1 MNNEEKFTMKISLNV
16 LNHLGINLYSNI
28 PAVISEVIANA
39 WDADATRVDINFD
52 TEEKSITVSD
62 NGCGMSLKDINNRYL
77 YVGYQR
83 RESSSQYTPKNRKP
97 MGRKGIGKLSLFS
110 IANQIHVQSIKDGVK
125 NALLMNA
132 KDIEEEIDNDE
143 PEEINPYHPADVE
156 FDENILKHETGTAI
170 KITDLKKNFTAATT
184 KGLKK
189 RIARRFSIFDHQFV
203 VFLNNEKIQYSDR
216 DYFHKARFLFQYGEE
231 NFSVHCKKLDRDEKG
246 APIVFPRH
254 SIFDEN
260 GNPSEDGQ
268 YEIKGWIGIAHHS
281 NDLDEKSEG
290 EDDNLNNI
298 AIVVRGKMAQEDIL
312 HQFRIGALITKYVYG
327 EIQADFL
334 DEDSDEDIAT
344 SSRQKINE
352 DSPRY
357 KALKTFIGKE
367 LLSIRTET
375 DRLKQ
380 TKGVEKAKNYHP
392 KIKEWYESLNLNLQA
407 KADTLFGTIEKIEID
422 ESHKAT
428 LYVNGILAFEKM
440 KMQDSLDNLEQINP
454 DHLQGLLKIFN
465 DADDIE
471 AVHYYEI
478 VNDRISKIKKLKEI
492 TRDDEKERVIQ
503 EYIFDHLWLLDPA
516 WERAT
521 SESALE
527 KTIQIDVIERLK
539 KKDLPQI
546 TKGKDLPQITEGRI
560 DIQYRKVSG
569 AHVIIELKRASIT
582 MKKTELEEQINKYI
596 KGTRVKLSS
605 MNRPTE
611 LIEGICIVGML
622 PSGWEDEKTKQREIE
637 SLRPLSIKILTYDE
651 LIANAFSAYSKFIEK
666 QTEVGKLRKLI
677 QEIRDIAQPIDK

>member
-1 MNNEEKFTMKISLNV
+1 MSDEKKYTMQISLNV

-28 PAVISEVIANA
+28 PAVIAEVIANA
-39 WDADATRVDINFD
+39 WDADATRVEINFD

-62 NGCGMSLKDINNRYL
+62 NGCGMSLKDINHKYL

-83 RESSSQYTPKNRKP
+83 RESSNQYTPKNRKP

-110 IANQIHVQSIKDGVK
+110 IANKIHVQSIKDGEK

-132 KDIEEEIDNDE
+132 ENIKKEIDNDE
-143 PEEINPYHPADVE
+143 SEEINPYHPDDVNFYE
-156 FDENILKHETGTAI
+156 EILKYKTGTAI
-170 KITDLKKNFTAATT
+170 KITSLKKNFTEATR

-189 RIARRFSIFDHQFV
+189 RIARRFSIFDHEFN
-203 VFLNNEKIQYSDR
+203 VFLNDEKIQYSDR
-216 DYFHKARFLFQYGEE
+216 DYFHKARFLFQYGDE
-231 NFSVHCKKLDRDEKG
+231 NFSVHCKKLDKDEKG
-246 APIVFPRH
+246 TPVVFKRPA
-254 SIFDEN
+254 IFDED
-260 GNPSEDGQ
+260 GNPNEDGQ
-268 YEIKGWIGIAHHS
+268 YAIKGWIGIAHHS
-281 NDLDEKSEG
+281 NDLDEKSEDG
-290 EDDNLNNI
+290 DDNLNNI

-312 HQFRIGALITKYVYG
+312 HQFRMGALMTKYVYG

-334 DEDSDEDIAT
+334 DEDEDDDIAT
-344 SSRQKINE
+344 SSRQTINE

-357 KALKTFIGKE
+357 KALKTFIGTE
-367 LLSIRTET
+367 LLAIRTET
-375 DRLKQ
+375 DRLKEK
-380 TKGVEKAKNYHP
+380 KGVEKATNYHP
-392 KIKEWYESLNLNLQA
+392 KIKEWYEKLKPGLKA
-407 KADTLFGTIEKIEID
+407 KATKLFGTIEKIDID

-440 KMQDSLDNLEQINP
+440 KMQDSLDKLEQLEP
-454 DHLQGLLKIFN
+454 DHLEVLLKIFN

-471 AVHYYEI
+471 AAHYYEI
-478 VNDRISKIKKLKEI
+478 VNDRISKIKKLNEI
-492 TRDDEKERVIQ
+492 TRDDEREKVIQ

-527 KTIQIDVIERLK
+527 ETIQIDVINNLMKRDSPQVK
-539 KKDLPQI
+539 K
-546 TKGKDLPQITEGRI
+546 GRI
-560 DIQYRKVSG
+560 DIQYRKASG
-569 AHVIIELKRASIT
+569 AHVIIELKRASRV

-596 KGTRVKLSS
+596 KATRDKLSS
-605 MNRPTE
+605 MNRPPE
-611 LIEGICIVGML
+611 LIEGICIVGKV
-622 PSGWEDEKTKQREIE
+622 PFGWEDEKTKQNEIE

-677 QEIRDIAQPIDK
+677 KEIRDIA

>member
-1 MNNEEKFTMKISLNV
+1 MSDEKKYTMKISLNV

-39 WDADATRVDINFD
+39 WDADATRVEINFD
-52 TEEKSITVSD
+52 TEEKSITISD
-62 NGCGMSLKDINNRYL
+62 NGCGMSLKDINHKYL

-83 RESSSQYTPKNRKP
+83 RESSNQYTPKNRKP

-110 IANQIHVQSIKDGVK
+110 IANKIHIQSIKDGEK

-132 KDIEEEIDNDE
+132 ENIEKEIKNDKSIKNDKPNDINS
-143 PEEINPYHPADVE
+143 YHPTEVK
-156 FDENILKHETGTAI
+156 FDEEILKHETGTAI
-170 KITDLKKNFTAATT
+170 KITSLKKNITKATV

-189 RIARRFSIFDHQFV
+189 RIARRFSIFDDQFG

-231 NFSVHCKKLDRDEKG
+231 DFSLHCKKLDEDEQG
-246 APIVFPRH
+246 TPIVFTR
-254 SIFDEN
+254 SAIFGEDGNPNEN
-260 GNPSEDGQ
+260 GQ
-268 YEIKGWIGIAHHS
+268 YAIKGWIGIAHHS

-312 HQFRIGALITKYVYG
+312 HQFRMGALITKYVYG
-327 EIQADFL
+327 EIQANFL

-352 DSPRY
+352 DSSRY
-357 KALKTFIGKE
+357 KALKSFLGKE
-367 LLSIRTET
+367 LLAIRTET
-375 DRLKQ
+375 DRLKEK
-380 TKGVEKAKNYHP
+380 KGVEKATNYHP
-392 KIKEWYESLNLNLQA
+392 KIKEWYEKLNPNLQA
-407 KADTLFGTIEKIEID
+407 KAATLFGTIEKIEVD
-422 ESHKAT
+422 EDHKAT

-440 KMQDSLDNLEQINP
+440 KIQDSLDELEQIDP
-454 DHLQGLLKIFN
+454 GHLQGLLKIFKE
-465 DADDIE
+465 ADDIE
-471 AVHYYEI
+471 AAHYYEI
-478 VNDRISKIKKLKEI
+478 VNERISVIKILREI
-492 TRDDEKERVIQ
+492 TRNNEKERVIQ
-503 EYIFDHLWLLDPA
+503 EYIFNHLWLLDPA

-527 KTIQIDVIERLK
+527 ETIQIDVIEDLM
-539 KKDLPQI
+539 KKDSLQV
-546 TKGKDLPQITEGRI
+546 KEGRI

-569 AHVIIELKRASIT
+569 AHVIIELKRASRV

-596 KGTRVKLSS
+596 KGTSAKLSS
-605 MNRPTE
+605 MNRPPE
-611 LIEGICIVGML
+611 LIEGICIVGKV
-622 PSGWEDEKTKQREIE
+622 PFGWEDEKTKQNEIE

-666 QTEVGKLRKLI
+666 QTEVGELRKLI
-677 QEIRDIAQPIDK
+677 QEIRDIAPPK